1 MPFIRRNV
9 RLQGVDSVMCPRE
22 KRIKALEQLAELLPE
37 SVYGSAT
44 KEVSLDDAIQA
55 AEDITNGQI
64 TGRVV
69 IKL

>member
-1 MPFIRRNV
+1 MLALNLIDILIISGAV
-9 RLQGVDSVMCPRE
+9 LVGLLILGMILARLY
-22 KRIKALEQLAELLPE
+22 KR
-37 SVYGSAT
+37 AT
-44 KEVSLDDAIQA
+44 KEVSLDGAIQA

>member
-1 MPFIRRNV
+1 
-9 RLQGVDSVMCPRE
+9 MCPRE
-22 KRIKALEQLAELLPE
+22 KRIKAWEQLAELLPE
-37 SVYGSAT
+37 SFYQQAT
-44 KEVSLDDAIQA
+44 KEVALDDAIQA

>member
-1 MPFIRRNV
+1 
-9 RLQGVDSVMCPRE
+9 MCPRE
-22 KRIKALEQLAELLPE
+22 NVLKRGNNWLSYYQNLSLQ
-37 SVYGSAT
+37 AT
-44 KEVSLDDAIQA
+44 KEVSLDGAIQA